1 MVVELAYEYLVDG
14 ELYTGSHTQPF
25 LGAGSARSQLD
36 QCQPGSGLIVRV
48 RPRIPESSFVFVFVR
63 DQDLYFHA
71 HGFRLGS

>member
-14 ELYTGSHTQPF
+14 EPYTGSHTQPF

-48 RPRIPESSFVFVFVR
+48 RPRIPESSFVFVR
-63 DQDLYFHA
+63 YQDLYFHA